1 MFEDINAKY
10 DDFCWFEM
18 TSEHSKAVFEK
29 QAKME
34 IWASC
39 PLYACKDKLKA
50 IAKSE
55 RQDDVLF
62 FDGEKY
68 YVIHL
73 AWNNGCKD
81 GPRYKELLP
90 NELNGYFEWYYLNV

>member
-1 MFEDINAKY
+1 MNNSFGTINDQLKSLNRRSTLLFIMIIRTDA
-10 DDFCWFEM
+10 
-18 TSEHSKAVFEK
+18 SKCINII
-29 QAKME
+29 Q
-34 IWASC
+34 
-39 PLYACKDKLKA
+39 
-50 IAKSE
+50 
-55 RQDDVLF
+55 
-62 FDGEKY
+62 GY